1 MNESTIP
8 NPKIDE
14 QSVVI
19 ERATPEDAEGINSVL
34 RQTWLDTYPNEEAGI
49 TEEDIRLRVEGKNGE
64 RIPARIQRWK
74 DNIEDKDGSKAVYV
88 ARLNGKVV
96 GMTAPGII
104 DGRRKVGAMY
114 VLPEAQGMGIG
125 GKLMQKVL
133 EWHGDSE
140 DIFLAVAS
148 YNQKAIEFYKRFGFE
163 QTDTVIEDEGD
174 VYGNT
179 KIPEVEMVRKARAQ
193 SN

>member
-8 NPKIDE
+8 DPEINQ

-19 ERATPEDAEGINSVL
+19 ERATSEDAEGVNNVI
-34 RQTWLDTYPNEEAGI
+34 RQTWLDTYPNEKAGI
-49 TEEDIRLRVEGKNGE
+49 TEEDIRLRVEGENGE
-64 RIPARIQRWK
+64 RIPERIKRWK
-74 DNIEDKDGSKAVYV
+74 DKIENKDGSKAVYV

-104 DGRRKVGAMY
+104 DGRREVGALY
-114 VLPEAQGMGIG
+114 VLPEVQGMGVG
-125 GKLMQKVL
+125 RMLMEKGL
-133 EWHGDSE
+133 EWHGDDE
-140 DIFLAVAS
+140 DIYLAVAS
-148 YNQKAIEFYKRFGFE
+148 YNQKAIDFYKRFGFE
-163 QTDTVIEDEGD
+163 QTDTVIEDRGD

-179 KIPEVEMVRKARAQ
+179 KIPEIEMVRKAKVQ